1 MDDSE
6 FRRLGQRLFLTIPL
20 LHDRLIKPFESRFR
34 RGFSQDL
41 SQGFSPGFSPMQFY
55 TLVLLHSRSSMTMTE
70 LAAYFCI
77 PKQQMTKIVNRLV
90 DLDLARRTGDPEDRR
105 LIRMTLT
112 DQGAEALSDCRDM
125 LEQHIRVWAGTL
137 EPSEQQELSQSVQ
150 TLHRLLSKLP
160 APGE

>member
-34 RGFSQDL
+34 R
-41 SQGFSPGFSPMQFY
+41 GFSPMQFY

-90 DLDLARRTGDPEDRR
+90 DLELARRTGDPEDRR
-105 LIRMTLT
+105 LIRITLT

-125 LEQHIRVWAGTL
+125 LEQHIRVWADTL